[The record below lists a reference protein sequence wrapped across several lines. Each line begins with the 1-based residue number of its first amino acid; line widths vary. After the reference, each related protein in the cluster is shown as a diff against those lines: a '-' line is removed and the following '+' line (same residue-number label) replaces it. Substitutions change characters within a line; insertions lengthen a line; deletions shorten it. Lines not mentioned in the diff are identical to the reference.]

1 MLKNKEERQNDLD
14 PQETAEWLEALEQI
28 VDESGPGRA
37 AYLAGDAAQHAAAAG
52 VSVHPR
58 STRLI

>member
-1 MLKNKEERQNDLD
+1 MLKTKEERQNDLD

-37 AYLAGDAAQHAAAAG
+37 AYLLETPPPAC
-52 VSVHPR
+52 PCR
-58 STRLI
+58 PKSTRLI